1 MFYKEYVTVYYVFH
15 IRNIHIHIHIHISD
29 TMAFMNQV

>member
-15 IRNIHIHIHIHISD
+15 IRNIHIHIHISD

>member
-15 IRNIHIHIHIHISD
+15 IRNIHIHISD